1 VKNDQASSIKHHV
14 SNITYQGETGMAE
27 PITVTDADFAQRV
40 LQSALPVA
48 VDFWAPWCPPCRAI
62 APILKELAS
71 EYADT
76 LVIAKLNIDEYQHY
90 VSQLGI
96 RGAPTLIIFKDGVE
110 VDRLL
115 GAMPKV
121 RYRARFD
128 AVLQM
133 AGVV

>member
-1 VKNDQASSIKHHV
+1 MLDRSSR
-14 SNITYQGETGMAE
+14 ITYQGETGMAE

-76 LVIAKLNIDEYQHY
+76 LVIAKLNTDENPNYF
-90 VSQLGI
+90 SQLGI
-96 RGAPTLIIFKDGVE
+96 RGVPTLIIFKDGVE

-115 GAMPKV
+115 GAMPKA

-133 AGVV
+133 AGAL

>member
-1 VKNDQASSIKHHV
+1 
-14 SNITYQGETGMAE
+14 MAE
-27 PITVTDADFAQRV
+27 PITVTDADFVQQV
-40 LQSALPVA
+40 LQSELPVA

-76 LVIAKLNIDEYQHY
+76 LVIAKLNIDEHQHY
-90 VSQLGI
+90 FSQLGI

-110 VDRLL
+110 VDRML
-115 GAMPKV
+115 GAMPKA

-133 AGVV
+133 AGAV

>member
-1 VKNDQASSIKHHV
+1 MS
-14 SNITYQGETGMAE
+14 YQGETGMAE
-27 PITVTDADFAQRV
+27 PITITDADFAQQV
-40 LQSALPVA
+40 LQSELPVA

-76 LVIAKLNIDEYQHY
+76 LVIAKLNIDDNPDYF
-90 VSQLGI
+90 SRLGI

-110 VDRLL
+110 VDRIL
-115 GAMPKV
+115 GAMPKA

-128 AVLQM
+128 AALQI
-133 AGVV
+133 ADTV

>member
-1 VKNDQASSIKHHV
+1 MV
-14 SNITYQGETGMAE
+14 E
-27 PITVTDADFAQRV
+27 PITVTDADFVQQV

-76 LVIAKLNIDEYQHY
+76 LMIAKLNIDEHQHY
-90 VSQLGI
+90 VSRLGI

-110 VDRLL
+110 VDRLV

-133 AGVV
+133 AGTV

>member
-1 VKNDQASSIKHHV
+1 
-14 SNITYQGETGMAE
+14 MAE
-27 PITVTDADFAQRV
+27 PITVTDADFARQV
-40 LQSALPVA
+40 LRSALPVA

-76 LVIAKLNIDEYQHY
+76 LVIAKLNIDENPQYF
-90 VSQLGI
+90 SQLGI

-115 GAMPKV
+115 GAMPKA

-128 AVLQM
+128 AVLQL
-133 AGVV
+133 AGAA